1 VPIDGYVDQESS
13 TKSLGGVCAGYQP
26 RHQGVRPSPA
36 ADVRGR
42 EIQADVHTRIRMLVK
57 ICNLIFYVAMCS
69 FYFFLVYLSDGANGL
84 PPLIPP
90 NSSIYFD
97 LTLLG
102 FRPRCVWVGFNN
114 IYALSTILIL
124 SDLSS
129 FLKILKVKPLIQ
141 DEKTNEKPYHEE
153 LAPAGGEDRNNK
165 SKSAIRILKDGDL
178 ASSVGDDNSSIGM
191 GSLGGE
197 NRTSGSFAGT
207 NRSSGG
213 GGGGNKTS
221 FSEAGGRA
229 SFGDGGNKTSFSNN
243 NTSFRTSYNGK

>member
-1 VPIDGYVDQESS
+1 MSIDGYVDQESS
-13 TKSLGGVCAGYQP
+13 TKSLGGVCAGHQP

-42 EIQADVHTRIRMLVK
+42 EIQTDVHTRIRVLVE
-57 ICNLIFYVAMCS
+57 ICNLFLYLAMSS
-69 FYFFLVYLSDGANGL
+69 FYLSDGSNGL

-102 FRPRCVWVGFNN
+102 FRPRCIWVGLNN
-114 IYALSTILIL
+114 IYALSTILIS

-129 FLKILKVKPLIQ
+129 FNKISKVKPLIQ

-165 SKSAIRILKDGDL
+165 SKSAIKILKDGDL

-191 GSLGGE
+191 GSLGGG
-197 NRTSGSFAGT
+197 NRASGSFAGT
-207 NRSSGG
+207 NRSSGGG